1 MVEHEKQPCRYLGK
15 CSAELRYFNTISLS
29 AVLTLIVFHLVV
41 VIDSFTFYMTTR
53 HLIKIM
59 KGMLSSFSR
68 PGACLF
74 SLPSV
79 ECLGGRQRFNYN
91 PPSFY
96 SISSHSPPVLR
107 RITWEIHQIS
117 NVMKFIFKLRLFLIL
132 IPITILTM
140 AGRLFLQPH

>member
-1 MVEHEKQPCRYLGK
+1 M
-15 CSAELRYFNTISLS
+15 
-29 AVLTLIVFHLVV
+29 LTLIVFHLVLV
-41 VIDSFTFYMTTR
+41 WSWSVPVIDSFTFYITNYVPLVPLVPAR
-53 HLIKIM
+53 HFIKIM
-59 KGMLSSFSR
+59 KPLASLFSSPS
-68 PGACLF
+68 PCLF
-74 SLPSV
+74 SLPRL
-79 ECLGGRQRFNYN
+79 ECSGGRQRFNYN

-140 AGRLFLQPH
+140 AGGRLFL